1 MSILYKTTRYSDNV
15 TGDKETNIRV
25 QLLSRRTL
33 DTNEFIKHLMI
44 RHKLSKGDAYKCLM
58 AVVEG
63 IKEVLEAGDIVHIED
78 FGGFSLNGEFYKDK
92 ERSESHRS
100 ESIKVKNVVFK
111 ADKALK
117 KQLSN
122 ARFEKF
128 NPERHSKRQY

>member
-15 TGDKETNIRV
+15 TGDKETNVRV

-33 DTNEFIKHLMI
+33 DTNEFIKHLMT

-58 AVVEG
+58 TVVEG
-63 IKEVLEAGDIVHIED
+63 IKEILEAGDIVHIED
-78 FGGFSLNGEFYKDK
+78 FGGFSLNGEFYENK
-92 ERSESHRS
+92 ERDESHRA

-111 ADKALK
+111 ADKTLK
-117 KQLSN
+117 QQLSN
-122 ARFEKF
+122 AKFEKF